1 MALHMFQAE
10 PPAAALPHRS
20 APIRLDSEGFAV
32 TVLPARPYDL
42 TYISDHHIM
51 GFTFERQ
58 TGLDAFASDRRRP
71 FQADPWRLAFTP
83 AGCEGSFALGGG
95 GGHGV

>member
-20 APIRLDSEGFAV
+20 AAIRLDSEGFAV

-71 FQADPWRLAFTP
+71 FQANPLRLAFTP
-83 AGCEGSFALGGG
+83 DGSAGSFPPRRGGAARG
-95 GGHGV
+95 